1 MLLHHLSGECIKF
14 RLRLVER
21 DAFAQTR
28 NGMLSVI
35 TPVAIRLRVFAWKPD
50 IDSRRDVRVSAHIH
64 SKTAWKH
71 SDNGRGEIVHVDRFS
86 DNVRILV
93 ISALPEIVADQQMLD
108 MHVPDIFLR
117 VQATAKQRL
126 NAESR

>member
-21 DAFAQTR
+21 YAFPQTS

-50 IDSRRDVRVSAHIH
+50 IDSRRDVRVGAHIH
-64 SKTAWKH
+64 AKTAWKH
-71 SDNGRGEIVHVDRFS
+71 ADNGRGEIIHLDRFS
-86 DNVRILV
+86 DDIRILV

-108 MHVPDIFLR
+108 VRAPDVFLPI
-117 VQATAKQRL
+117 QATAKQRL
-126 NAESR
+126 N